1 MIRFLAIIFTGILCS
16 MYIFPFT
23 FTFFP
28 VGNTKIYMA
37 VLGGLLFIVNS
48 IRNMNS
54 VTNRSMIY
62 ISLAALAVSIVGIIS
77 VFYNGTND
85 YAYAQY
91 IISMWVW
98 AGAAYFVV
106 QIMKKIH
113 GNITVELIGKYII
126 GVCVAQCCFAL
137 MNEFIPAFKNI
148 VDAYVEQQTALLNKV
163 ERMYG
168 IGASLDTA
176 GSRFACSLIM
186 LAYIMTKYAKN
197 GGKNIVILFYVLIF
211 VFITVVGNMIARTT
225 IAGVA
230 IAFGYF
236 LYTLKDGFNPYQRKI
251 LYSFVSIAALAVPVM
266 IYLYAT
272 SPEVN
277 NLISFA
283 FESFF
288 NLAEEGKLE
297 THSTNELLAMWTQIP
312 EHLKTWIIG
321 DGYFLNPYAY
331 DPYYTGIHKW
341 AYYMGTDV
349 GYLRFIYYFGIIG
362 LLTFFYFFVCCTRE
376 CSKKYSSDKVLFVLL
391 LIMNMVLWAK
401 VATDL
406 FFIFALFLLADYV
419 DDQSEEST
427 HQHKPAITQ

>member
-37 VLGGLLFIVNS
+37 VLGVLLFIVNS
-48 IRNMNS
+48 IRNRNS
-54 VTNRSMIY
+54 ATNRSMIY
-62 ISLAALAVSIVGIIS
+62 VSLAALAVSIVGIIS
-77 VFYNGTND
+77 VFYNETND

-106 QIMKKIH
+106 QMMKKIH

-148 VDAYVEQQTALLNKV
+148 VDAYVEQQTEFLNRV

-236 LYTLKDGFNPYQRKI
+236 LYTLKDGFNSYQRKI
-251 LYSFVSIAALAVPVM
+251 LYSFVSIAALAVPVI

-272 SPEVN
+272 SPEAS
-277 NLISFA
+277 NLFSYA

-297 THSTNELLAMWTQIP
+297 THSTNELLDMWTKIP
-312 EHLKTWIIG
+312 EQLKTWIIG
-321 DGYFLNPYAY
+321 DGYFVYPYIH
-331 DPYYTGIHKW
+331 DPYYIGDQRW

-419 DDQSEEST
+419 DDRSEESSP
-427 HQHKPAITQ
+427 QPKPAITQ